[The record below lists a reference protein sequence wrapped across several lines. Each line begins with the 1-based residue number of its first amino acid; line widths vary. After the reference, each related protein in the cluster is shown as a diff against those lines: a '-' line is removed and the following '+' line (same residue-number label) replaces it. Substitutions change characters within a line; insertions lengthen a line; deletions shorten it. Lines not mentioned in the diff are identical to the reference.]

1 MRQNVTAIKSVAL
14 WRRVGDVCQTGV
26 TEDDEIFVIAFCRF
40 VEGIVPDYVIHI
52 VTVRR
57 YNSFAP

>member
-1 MRQNVTAIKSVAL
+1 MRQNVTRLKSVAL
-14 WRRVGDVCQTGV
+14 WRRGGDVRQAGV

-40 VEGIVPDYVIHI
+40 VEGIVPDYVIHMA
-52 VTVRR
+52 TVQR